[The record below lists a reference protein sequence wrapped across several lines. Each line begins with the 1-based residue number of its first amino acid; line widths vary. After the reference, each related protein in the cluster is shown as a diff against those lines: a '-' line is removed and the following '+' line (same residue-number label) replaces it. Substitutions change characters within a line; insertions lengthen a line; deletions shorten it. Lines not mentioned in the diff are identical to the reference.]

1 MIDKL
6 TIIDGNSALIE
17 IQKLLPLRLISLECK
32 HIAYIDD
39 KTSKLH
45 ENALEIGYKNDI
57 LGSHRAYTNIF
68 DELSR
73 IHNMAQSSCL
83 RAVRIV
89 IIRDGRY

>member
-39 KTSKLH
+39 
-45 ENALEIGYKNDI
+45 
-57 LGSHRAYTNIF
+57 
-68 DELSR
+68 
-73 IHNMAQSSCL
+73 
-83 RAVRIV
+83 
-89 IIRDGRY
+89 

>member
-6 TIIDGNSALIE
+6 TIIEGNSALIE

-45 ENALEIGYKNDI
+45 ENAL
-57 LGSHRAYTNIF
+57 
-68 DELSR
+68 
-73 IHNMAQSSCL
+73 
-83 RAVRIV
+83 
-89 IIRDGRY
+89 